1 MRNFPLVDL
10 LPRPRRPF
18 GQHPVSKSRLNKRN
32 GSVCANHGTPM
43 APMKPPALLS
53 EELATAYDQLAQHL
67 SRHVVPIC
75 QDDAQGRP
83 EQIGTGL
90 LMAGGDRS
98 HLVSA
103 AHVLKLAKIHA
114 IAEPFRPAAP
124 VTRIMEASIATDI
137 CAL

>member
-1 MRNFPLVDL
+1 
-10 LPRPRRPF
+10 
-18 GQHPVSKSRLNKRN
+18 
-32 GSVCANHGTPM
+32 M